1 MNKNELN
8 SNDNIPEK
16 NYYWQ
21 SFVISFALSMLFIIV
36 FSALG
41 IYSEEITGVGSI
53 FFLLLS
59 NVVNVLLKKFV
70 KKHGDDLLK

>member
-21 SFVISFALSMLFIIV
+21 SFVISFALFMLFMIV
-36 FSALG
+36 LSVLG
-41 IYSEEITGVGSI
+41 IYREEITGVGSI
-53 FFLLLS
+53 FFLFLT
-59 NVVNVLLKKFV
+59 NVINVLIKKFV
-70 KKHGDDLLK
+70 KKHGEDLLK